1 MGGCS
6 KLWEGVL
13 NRVGAVYNGRVQ
25 SIMGGGGGGKKKG
38 GGFKKNGKTNT

>member
-6 KLWEGVL
+6 KSWEGVL

-25 SIMGGGGGGKKKG
+25 FIMGGCSKLWEVAVNYGRVY
-38 GGFKKNGKTNT
+38 